1 MDKLRS
7 QGTASR
13 EKGHVRPH
21 TSPSPQAHLV
31 PCPEKAGM
39 SLSSLGHPSKS
50 WLELAFRTLGQKLQ
64 GLVPFA
70 KVEEK
75 PQVRESEDLSS
86 GSALSF

>member
-39 SLSSLGHPSKS
+39 SLSSLGHPRSPGWSWPSGPSARSSRVWYLLPRLRKS
-50 WLELAFRTLGQKLQ
+50 LRYMSQKT
-64 GLVPFA
+64 
-70 KVEEK
+70 
-75 PQVRESEDLSS
+75 
-86 GSALSF
+86 

>member
-31 PCPEKAGM
+31 PCPEEAGM
-39 SLSSLGHPSKS
+39 GLSSLGYPRSPGWSWPSGPSDRSSRVWYLFHRLRKS
-50 WLELAFRTLGQKLQ
+50 LRYMSQKT
-64 GLVPFA
+64 
-70 KVEEK
+70 
-75 PQVRESEDLSS
+75 
-86 GSALSF
+86 